1 MESTVQSGALQNIH
15 YNPRPWTI
23 HSPDGANFMKALS
36 QVKKLLMVGLTKGFA
51 STISAAPDTHGD
63 ILSSNEVLELAISEE
78 IFTILEQR
86 YKFGGVID
94 AWEHRASAGFETRH
108 IEYDEVTGEVKSIT
122 LIVSIRL
129 TTSFASIF
137 AINHEFNSKTSLI
150 LGLRTSPG
158 DQVIMKK
165 AQESHKDMIG
175 QPLFVP
181 TVLLEAS
188 LAANLRY
195 VEKIRREL
203 GTIERATGYH
213 GWLEIPGTEAL
224 TLNDELSKLAH
235 TTKQQVSISL
245 RRLSFLQCYLKSIQ
259 ETRNQLGHTISRSFT
274 QVARSINQYEQ
285 WLHNIVLLLAQRET
299 DLAYYEQRAENQIT
313 VIHTLLFQRDGL
325 LALSVARRSQ
335 EIAEGAKRDS
345 SVLKSLNILAF
356 LFFPPTYIAALF
368 ALPQFS
374 GVPLYTYWVTAISLT
389 LSIFVPWFYW
399 TFVQHREIPRDAIPN
414 ISENRDMPF
423 HGIMLEGREQQS
435 YRFV

>member
-1 MESTVQSGALQNIH
+1 MESTVQSNALQNIH
-15 YNPRPWTI
+15 YNPRPCTFTELRLFQSGRSEFHEGTI
-23 HSPDGANFMKALS
+23 TGEEIVNGWFDQRGDVARLPNLIGT
-36 QVKKLLMVGLTKGFA
+36 VKWIFA

-108 IEYDEVTGEVKSIT
+108 IEYDEVTGEVKSISELKHSNYLET
-122 LIVSIRL
+122 GAQIHTLSILAALIVSIRL

-158 DQVIMKK
+158 DQVIIRK

-313 VIHTLLFQRDGL
+313 VLLDDHKKL
-325 LALSVARRSQ
+325 LKGQS
-335 EIAEGAKRDS
+335 
-345 SVLKSLNILAF
+345 
-356 LFFPPTYIAALF
+356 
-368 ALPQFS
+368 
-374 GVPLYTYWVTAISLT
+374 VTAL
-389 LSIFVPWFYW
+389 Y
-399 TFVQHREIPRDAIPN
+399 
-414 ISENRDMPF
+414 
-423 HGIMLEGREQQS
+423 
-435 YRFV
+435 

>member
-15 YNPRPWTI
+15 YNPRPCTFTELRLFQSGRSEFHEGTI
-23 HSPDGANFMKALS
+23 TGEEIVNGWFDQRGDVARLPNLIGT
-36 QVKKLLMVGLTKGFA
+36 VKWIFA

-313 VIHTLLFQRDGL
+313 VLLDDHKKL
-325 LALSVARRSQ
+325 LKGQS
-335 EIAEGAKRDS
+335 
-345 SVLKSLNILAF
+345 
-356 LFFPPTYIAALF
+356 
-368 ALPQFS
+368 
-374 GVPLYTYWVTAISLT
+374 VTAL
-389 LSIFVPWFYW
+389 Y
-399 TFVQHREIPRDAIPN
+399 
-414 ISENRDMPF
+414 
-423 HGIMLEGREQQS
+423 
-435 YRFV
+435 